1 MNNDDKDLEQQY
13 EKPVVVDYG
22 ELTELTAGH
31 GTGFSLDKDFPAKT
45 PFHQLTFS

>member
-1 MNNDDKDLEQQY
+1 MKSDKKTLEEY
-13 EKPVVVDYG
+13 EKPLVVDYG

-31 GTGFSLDKDFPAKT
+31 GTGFALDKDFPAKT